1 MPPGIPIILTH
12 IKPNFRS
19 ELEQEIAE
27 LDEPRLQILTRDG
40 VEFKF

>member
-1 MPPGIPIILTH
+1 VLTH

-27 LDEPRLQILTRDG
+27 LNEPRIQILSKDG
-40 VEFKF
+40 LEFNF